1 MSLLP
6 RARTPAAHRV
16 AALAVVLVAA
26 LSVAGLG
33 PPPAAAATSASSVA
47 ASLLARTNRDRGAR
61 GLKPL
66 RLDSRLAGI
75 AGDRSSNLAD
85 AASFSHSAAGGSL
98 STPLKRVGVQWYAW
112 AENIAWMPG
121 GLTTS
126 TAASIY
132 RAWRNSSSHW
142 RALMSHTLNYVG
154 FGVAV
159 RSSDGRVFAS
169 AVFTE
174 SRDHSAP
181 HARVDRATRS
191 GATITFTWHGSDPS
205 LQTHWAHLRDFDVW
219 YRVDGGGWSLIRD
232 NTTATSLRLSSRA
245 PGHRYELMV
254 RARDRAYNVGP
265 QSEPLGV
272 WVP

>member
-6 RARTPAAHRV
+6 RARTPSSHRAAG
-16 AALAVVLVAA
+16 LAFSLVAVLA
-26 LSVAGLG
+26 IASLG
-33 PPPAAAATSASSVA
+33 PPPTAAATTASSVEE
-47 ASLLARTNRDRGAR
+47 SLLAKTNRDREAR

-75 AGDRSSNLAD
+75 ADDRASNLAE
-85 AASFSHSAAGGSL
+85 AASFSHESAGGSL
-98 STPLKRVGVQWYAW
+98 STSLGRVGVQWYGW
-112 AENIAWMPG
+112 AENLAWWPG
-121 GLTTS
+121 GLTSS
-126 TAASIY
+126 TAASLY

-142 RALMSHTLNYVG
+142 KALMSRTLNYVG

-159 RSSDGRVFAS
+159 RASDGRVFAS

-181 HARVDRATRS
+181 KTRIDTASRS
-191 GATITFTWHGSDPS
+191 GTTITFTWHGWDPP
-205 LQTHWAHLRDFDVW
+205 LQTHWAHLRDYDAW
-219 YRVDGGGWSLIRD
+219 YRVDGGAWRLIRD

-254 RARDRAYNVGP
+254 RARDRAGNVGP
-265 QSEPLGV
+265 QSTPLGV